1 MQIFAINVPPN
12 IEFFNG
18 GTQYFMAYMTRKR
31 IKGIT
36 YYYAEE
42 SERIDGKP
50 RRKWQKYLGPLP
62 KIIQAMEG
70 VPPKP
75 MYAEIFQLGGPAAYL
90 NIAEEI
96 NMIPIIDSV
105 LPKRNQ
111 GLSIGF
117 YLTLAAINRG
127 IEAVSK
133 RSMWNWFQDTIL
145 FRVFPEADKTSL
157 SSQRFWDNMS
167 FIKDDKIQ
175 LAWMKLVNSILDRED
190 IDLSCASY
198 DGTNFYSF
206 IGSFNARCSLAKRG
220 KNKQGRRDLRQIN
233 YALFCTR
240 KDHFP
245 LYFDV
250 FEGNRHD
257 SKEFGVVIEN
267 FFRAFKDRKPNGNG
281 LTIVFDKGNNSDK
294 NLNKFVEDSGFHFVG
309 SVKPDDHKDLALI
322 SNSDKCLT
330 SLSHPRLDQVKA
342 FRTQKKI
349 YGKNLTVVVTFN
361 NKLYTSQIKS
371 INNEINKCLG
381 KLSVI
386 STKLEDRIAGRIT
399 KGKKPTKE
407 SIKKQVASIRS
418 GQHMKKLI
426 KAPVTEHNDI
436 PILTYNLNTDA
447 YAKLAD
453 TYLGKNIIITDNHDW
468 STEDI
473 IVTYRSQY
481 IIEDIFKQMKDR
493 KTGTWWPM
501 FHWTDQKIRVH
512 GLYCSL
518 SLLLRALIMKRIQEA
533 SMPMSMNKLHEKLSG
548 IREVLNVFPKRK
560 NKQSA
565 QSVVSKMDEVQQQLF
580 GLFEMEQYL
589 LS

>member
-1 MQIFAINVPPN
+1 
-12 IEFFNG
+12 
-18 GTQYFMAYMTRKR
+18 MAYLTRKR

-42 SERIDGKP
+42 SERRNGKS

-62 KIIQAMEG
+62 KIIEALEG
-70 VPPKP
+70 RPQKPK
-75 MYAEIFQLGGPAAYL
+75 YAEIFQLGGPASYL
-90 NIAEEI
+90 NIAEQI

-105 LPKRNQ
+105 FPKRNQ

-145 FRVFPEADKTSL
+145 FRAFPEANKTSL

-167 FIKDDKIQ
+167 AIKEDKIQ
-175 LAWMKLVNSILDRED
+175 IAWMKLVNSVLDREN

-206 IGSFNARCSLAKRG
+206 IGSFNTRCSLAKRG

-257 SKEFGVVIEN
+257 SKEFGVVIER
-267 FFRAFKDRKPNGNG
+267 FFHSFKDRKPNGNG
-281 LTIVFDKGNNSDK
+281 ITIVFDKGNNSDK

-322 SNSDKCLT
+322 SNNDKCFT
-330 SLSHPRLDQVKA
+330 SLSHPRLDQVKV
-342 FRTQKKI
+342 FRTRKKI
-349 YGKNLTVVVTFN
+349 YGKSLTVVVTFN
-361 NKLYTSQIKS
+361 NNLYTAQVKS

-407 SIKKQVASIRS
+407 SIKRQVASILS

-426 KAPVTEHNDI
+426 GTTIAEHNGI
-436 PILTYNLNTDA
+436 PVLTYSLKSEA
-447 YAKLAD
+447 YAELAD
-453 TYLGKNIIITDNHDW
+453 TYLGKNIIITDNHNW

-473 IVTYRSQY
+473 ILTYRSQY
-481 IIEDIFKQMKDR
+481 IIEDVFKQMKDR

-501 FHWTDQKIRVH
+501 FHWTDQMIRVH

-518 SLLLRALIMKRIQEA
+518 SLLIRSLILKRIQEA
-533 SMPMSMNKLHEKLSG
+533 EMSMSMNKLHEKLSG
-548 IREVLNVFPKRK
+548 IREVLNVFPKGK
-560 NKQSA
+560 KKQST
-565 QSVVSKMDEVQQQLF
+565 QSVVTKMDEVQQRLF
-580 GLFEMEQYL
+580 DLFRMEQYL
-589 LS
+589 SS

>member
-1 MQIFAINVPPN
+1 
-12 IEFFNG
+12 
-18 GTQYFMAYMTRKR
+18 MAYITKKR

-42 SERIDGKP
+42 KKRVNGKSK
-50 RRKWQKYLGPLP
+50 REWQKYLGPLH
-62 KIIQAMEG
+62 KIIDAVDG
-70 VPPKP
+70 VPLQPKF
-75 MYAEIFQLGGPAAYL
+75 AEIFKLGEPATYL
-90 NIAEEI
+90 NTAERC
-96 NMIPIIDSV
+96 NMIQILNSV
-105 LPKRNQ
+105 FPKRTQ
-111 GLSIGF
+111 GLSVGF

-133 RSMWNWFQDTIL
+133 RSMWSWFQDTIL
-145 FRVFPEADKTSL
+145 IRAFPEANKTSL

-167 FIKDDKIQ
+167 AIKEDKIQ
-175 LAWMKLVNSILDRED
+175 MAWMKLVNSILDREN

-206 IGSFNARCSLAKRG
+206 IGSFNTRCSIAKRG

-257 SKEFGVVIEN
+257 SKEFEKVIDD
-267 FFRAFKDRKPNGNG
+267 FFTAFKDRKPNGAG
-281 LTIVFDKGNNSDK
+281 MTVVFDKGNNSIT
-294 NLNKFVEDSGFHFVG
+294 NLNKFVKDSGFHFVG
-309 SVKPDDHKDLALI
+309 SVKPNDHKDLALI
-322 SNSDKCLT
+322 SNSDKCFE

-349 YGKNLTVVVTFN
+349 YGKEMTVIVTFN
-361 NKLYTSQIKS
+361 NKLYAAQVQS

-381 KLSVI
+381 KLSAV
-386 STKLEDRIAGRIT
+386 STKLEDRMAGRIT

-407 SIKKQVASIRS
+407 SIKRQAASILS

-426 KAPVTEHNDI
+426 ETDVSENKDI
-436 PILTYNLNTDA
+436 PVLTYKLKSGA
-447 YAKLAD
+447 YADLAD

-468 STEDI
+468 ITEDI
-473 IVTYRSQY
+473 IFTYRSQY
-481 IIEDIFKQMKDR
+481 IIEDVFKQMKDR

-501 FHWTDQKIRVH
+501 FHWTDQMIMVH

-518 SLLLRALIMKRIQEA
+518 SLLLRSLILKNAQEA
-533 SMPMSMNKLHEKLSG
+533 GMPMSINKLHEKLSG
-548 IREVLNVFPKRK
+548 IREVLNIFPKAK
-560 NKQSA
+560 KKYST
-565 QSVVSKMDEVQQQLF
+565 QSVISKMDEIQQRLF
-580 GLFEMEQYL
+580 DLFEMKHYL
-589 LS
+589 SS

>member
-1 MQIFAINVPPN
+1 
-12 IEFFNG
+12 
-18 GTQYFMAYMTRKR
+18 MAYLTRKR

-42 SERIDGKP
+42 SERRNGKS

-62 KIIQAMEG
+62 KIIEALEG
-70 VPPKP
+70 RPQKPK
-75 MYAEIFQLGGPAAYL
+75 YAEIFQLGGPAAYL
-90 NIAEEI
+90 NIAEQI

-105 LPKRNQ
+105 FPKRNQ

-145 FRVFPEADKTSL
+145 FRAFPEANKTSL

-167 FIKDDKIQ
+167 TIKEDKIQ
-175 LAWMKLVNSILDRED
+175 IAWMKLVNSVLDREN

-206 IGSFNARCSLAKRG
+206 IGSFNTRCSLAKRG

-257 SKEFGVVIEN
+257 SKEFGVVIER
-267 FFRAFKDRKPNGNG
+267 FFHSFKDRKPNGNG
-281 LTIVFDKGNNSDK
+281 ITIIFDKGNNSDK

-322 SNSDKCLT
+322 SNNDKCFT
-330 SLSHPRLDQVKA
+330 SLSHPRLDQVKV
-342 FRTQKKI
+342 FRTRKKI
-349 YGKNLTVVVTFN
+349 YGKSLTVVVTFN
-361 NKLYTSQIKS
+361 NNLYTAQVKS

-407 SIKKQVASIRS
+407 SIKRQVASILS

-426 KAPVTEHNDI
+426 GTTVAGHNGIPV
-436 PILTYNLNTDA
+436 LTYSLKSDA
-447 YAKLAD
+447 YTELAD
-453 TYLGKNIIITDNHDW
+453 TYLGKNIIITDNHNW

-473 IVTYRSQY
+473 ILTYRSQY
-481 IIEDIFKQMKDR
+481 IIEDVFKQMKDR
-493 KTGTWWPM
+493 RTGTWWPM
-501 FHWTDQKIRVH
+501 FHWTDQMIRVH

-518 SLLLRALIMKRIQEA
+518 SLLIRSLILKRIQEA
-533 SMPMSMNKLHEKLSG
+533 EMSMSMNKLHEKLSG
-548 IREVLNVFPKRK
+548 IREVLNVFPKGK
-560 NKQSA
+560 KKQST
-565 QSVVSKMDEVQQQLF
+565 QSVVTKMDEVQQRLF
-580 GLFEMEQYL
+580 DLFRMEQYL
-589 LS
+589 SS

>member
-1 MQIFAINVPPN
+1 
-12 IEFFNG
+12 
-18 GTQYFMAYMTRKR
+18 MAYLTRKR

-42 SERIDGKP
+42 SERRNGKS

-62 KIIQAMEG
+62 KIIEALEG
-70 VPPKP
+70 TPQKPK
-75 MYAEIFQLGGPAAYL
+75 YAEIFQLGGPAAYL
-90 NIAEEI
+90 NIAEQI

-105 LPKRNQ
+105 FPKRNQ
-111 GLSIGF
+111 GLSIAF

-145 FRVFPEADKTSL
+145 FRAFPEANKTSL

-167 FIKDDKIQ
+167 AIKEDKIQ
-175 LAWMKLVNSILDRED
+175 IAWMKLVNSVLDREN

-206 IGSFNARCSLAKRG
+206 IGSFNTRCSLAKRG

-245 LYFDV
+245 LYFDT

-257 SKEFGVVIEN
+257 SKEFGVVIER
-267 FFRAFKDRKPNGNG
+267 FFHTFKDRTPNGNG
-281 LTIVFDKGNNSDK
+281 ITIVFDKGNNSDE

-322 SNSDKCLT
+322 SNNDKCFT
-330 SLSHPRLDQVKA
+330 SLSHPRLDQVKV
-342 FRTQKKI
+342 FRTRKKI
-349 YGKNLTVVVTFN
+349 YGKSLTVVVTFN
-361 NKLYTSQIKS
+361 TNLYTAQVKS

-381 KLSVI
+381 KLSVV

-407 SIKKQVASIRS
+407 SIKRQVASILS

-426 KAPVTEHNDI
+426 ETTIAEHNGI
-436 PILTYNLNTDA
+436 PILTYSLKSDA
-447 YAKLAD
+447 YAELAD
-453 TYLGKNIIITDNHDW
+453 TYLGKNIIITDNHNW
-468 STEDI
+468 FTEDI
-473 IVTYRSQY
+473 VLTYRSQY
-481 IIEDIFKQMKDR
+481 IIEDVFKQMKDR
-493 KTGTWWPM
+493 RTGTWWPM
-501 FHWTDQKIRVH
+501 FHWTDQMIRVH

-518 SLLLRALIMKRIQEA
+518 SLLIRSLILKRTQEA
-533 SMPMSMNKLHEKLSG
+533 EMSMSMNKLHENLSG
-548 IREVLNVFPKRK
+548 IREVLNVFPKGK
-560 NKQSA
+560 KKQLT
-565 QSVVSKMDEVQQQLF
+565 QSVVTKMDEVQQRLF
-580 GLFEMEQYL
+580 DLFRMEQYL
-589 LS
+589 SS

>member
-1 MQIFAINVPPN
+1 
-12 IEFFNG
+12 
-18 GTQYFMAYMTRKR
+18 MAYLTRKR

-42 SERIDGKP
+42 SERRNGKS

-62 KIIQAMEG
+62 KIIEALEG
-70 VPPKP
+70 RPQKPK
-75 MYAEIFQLGGPAAYL
+75 YAEIFQLGGPAAYL
-90 NIAEEI
+90 NIAEQI

-105 LPKRNQ
+105 FPKRNQ

-145 FRVFPEADKTSL
+145 FRAFPEANKTSL

-167 FIKDDKIQ
+167 TIKEDKIQ
-175 LAWMKLVNSILDRED
+175 IAWMKLVNSVLDREN

-206 IGSFNARCSLAKRG
+206 IGSFNTRCSLAKRG

-257 SKEFGVVIEN
+257 SKEFGVVIER
-267 FFRAFKDRKPNGNG
+267 FFHTFKDRKPNGNG
-281 LTIVFDKGNNSDK
+281 ITIVFDKGNNSDK

-322 SNSDKCLT
+322 SNNDKCFT
-330 SLSHPRLDQVKA
+330 SLSHPRLDQVKV
-342 FRTQKKI
+342 FRTRKKI
-349 YGKNLTVVVTFN
+349 YGKSLTVVVTFN
-361 NKLYTSQIKS
+361 NNLYTAQVKS

-407 SIKKQVASIRS
+407 SIKRQVASILS

-426 KAPVTEHNDI
+426 GTTIAEHNGI
-436 PILTYNLNTDA
+436 PVLTYSLKSDA
-447 YAKLAD
+447 YAELAD
-453 TYLGKNIIITDNHDW
+453 TYLGKNIIITDNHNW

-473 IVTYRSQY
+473 ILTYRSQY
-481 IIEDIFKQMKDR
+481 IIEDVFKQMKDR
-493 KTGTWWPM
+493 RTGTWWPM
-501 FHWTDQKIRVH
+501 FHWTDQMIRVH

-518 SLLLRALIMKRIQEA
+518 SLLIRSLILKRIQEA
-533 SMPMSMNKLHEKLSG
+533 EMSMSMNKLHEKLSG
-548 IREVLNVFPKRK
+548 IREVLNVFPKGK
-560 NKQSA
+560 KKQST
-565 QSVVSKMDEVQQQLF
+565 QSVVTKMDEVQQRLF
-580 GLFEMEQYL
+580 DLFRMEQYL
-589 LS
+589 SS

>member
-1 MQIFAINVPPN
+1 
-12 IEFFNG
+12 
-18 GTQYFMAYMTRKR
+18 MAYMTRKR
-31 IKGIT
+31 IKGIS

-42 SERIDGKP
+42 SERVNGKP
-50 RRKWQKYLGPLP
+50 RRKWQKYLGSLP
-62 KIIQAMEG
+62 KIIEAVEG
-70 VPPKP
+70 TSPKP
-75 MYAEIFQLGGPAAYL
+75 TYAEIFQLGGPSAYL

-105 LPKRNQ
+105 LHKRNQ

-133 RSMWNWFQDTIL
+133 RSMWNWFHDTIL
-145 FRVFPEADKTSL
+145 FRVFPEANKTAL

-167 FIKDDKIQ
+167 SIKEDKI
-175 LAWMKLVNSILDRED
+175 LLTWMKLVNSILDREN

-220 KNKQGRRDLRQIN
+220 KNKQGRGDLRQIN

-267 FFRAFKDRKPNGNG
+267 FFRAFKDRKPKDNG
-281 LTIVFDKGNNSDK
+281 LTIVFDKGNNSQE
-294 NLNKFVEDSGFHFVG
+294 NLNKFVGNSGFHFVG

-322 SNSDKCLT
+322 SNNDKCLT
-330 SLSHPRLDQVKA
+330 PLSHPKLDQVKA
-342 FRTQKKI
+342 FRTRKKI
-349 YGKNLTVVVTFN
+349 YGKNLTVVVSFN
-361 NKLYTSQIKS
+361 NNLYTSQIKS
-371 INNEINKCLG
+371 INNEINKCLD

-399 KGKKPTKE
+399 KGKKPTKD
-407 SIKKQVASIRS
+407 SIKKQIASTLS
-418 GQHMKKLI
+418 GQHMKTLI
-426 KAPVTEHNDI
+426 KTTVTEHNGI
-436 PILTYNLNTDA
+436 PVLIYNLDTNA
-447 YAKLAD
+447 YADLSD
-453 TYLGKNIIITDNHDW
+453 TYLGKNIIITDNHTW

-481 IIEDIFKQMKDR
+481 IIENVFKQMKDR

-501 FHWTDQKIRVH
+501 FHWTDQKIKIH
-512 GLYCSL
+512 GFYCSL

-533 SMPMSMNKLHEKLSG
+533 SMPMSINRLHEKLSG

-560 NKQSA
+560 NKQA
-565 QSVVSKMDEVQQQLF
+565 TQSVVSKMDEVQQRLF
-580 GLFEMEQYL
+580 DLFKMEQYL
-589 LS
+589 SS

>member
-1 MQIFAINVPPN
+1 
-12 IEFFNG
+12 
-18 GTQYFMAYMTRKR
+18 MAYLTRKR

-42 SERIDGKP
+42 SERRNGKS

-62 KIIQAMEG
+62 KIIEALEG
-70 VPPKP
+70 TPQKPK
-75 MYAEIFQLGGPAAYL
+75 YAEIFQLGGPAAYL
-90 NIAEEI
+90 NIAEQI

-105 LPKRNQ
+105 FPKRNQ
-111 GLSIGF
+111 GLSIAF

-145 FRVFPEADKTSL
+145 FRAFPEANKTSL

-167 FIKDDKIQ
+167 TIKEDKIQ
-175 LAWMKLVNSILDRED
+175 IAWMKLVNSVLDRED

-206 IGSFNARCSLAKRG
+206 IGSFNTRCSLAKRG

-245 LYFDV
+245 LYFDT

-257 SKEFGVVIEN
+257 SKEFGVVIER
-267 FFRAFKDRKPNGNG
+267 FFHTFKDRKPNGNG
-281 LTIVFDKGNNSDK
+281 ITIVFDKGNNSDE

-322 SNSDKCLT
+322 SNNDKCFT
-330 SLSHPRLDQVKA
+330 SLSHPRLDQVKV
-342 FRTQKKI
+342 FRTRKKI
-349 YGKNLTVVVTFN
+349 YGKSLTVVVTFN
-361 NKLYTSQIKS
+361 TNLYTAQVKS

-381 KLSVI
+381 KLSVV

-407 SIKKQVASIRS
+407 SIKRQVASILS

-426 KAPVTEHNDI
+426 ETTIAEHNGI
-436 PILTYNLNTDA
+436 PILTYSLKSDA
-447 YAKLAD
+447 YAELAD
-453 TYLGKNIIITDNHDW
+453 TYLGKNIIITDNHNW

-473 IVTYRSQY
+473 VLTYRSQY
-481 IIEDIFKQMKDR
+481 IIEDVFKQMKDR
-493 KTGTWWPM
+493 RTGTWWPM
-501 FHWTDQKIRVH
+501 FHWTDQMIRVH

-518 SLLLRALIMKRIQEA
+518 SLLIRSLILKRTQEA
-533 SMPMSMNKLHEKLSG
+533 EMSMSMNKLHENLSG
-548 IREVLNVFPKRK
+548 IREVLNVFPRGKK
-560 NKQSA
+560 KQLT
-565 QSVVSKMDEVQQQLF
+565 QSVVTKMDEVQQRLF
-580 GLFEMEQYL
+580 DLFRMEQYL
-589 LS
+589 SS

>member
-1 MQIFAINVPPN
+1 
-12 IEFFNG
+12 
-18 GTQYFMAYMTRKR
+18 MAYLTRKR

-42 SERIDGKP
+42 SERRNGKS

-62 KIIQAMEG
+62 KIIEALEG
-70 VPPKP
+70 RPQKPK
-75 MYAEIFQLGGPAAYL
+75 YAEIFQLGGPAAYL
-90 NIAEEI
+90 NIAEQI
-96 NMIPIIDSV
+96 NMIPIIDSIF
-105 LPKRNQ
+105 PKRNQ

-145 FRVFPEADKTSL
+145 FRAFPEANKTSL

-167 FIKDDKIQ
+167 TIKEDKIQ
-175 LAWMKLVNSILDRED
+175 IAWMKLVNSVLDREN

-206 IGSFNARCSLAKRG
+206 IGSFNTRCSLAKRG

-257 SKEFGVVIEN
+257 SKEFGVVIER
-267 FFRAFKDRKPNGNG
+267 FFHSFKDRKPNGNG
-281 LTIVFDKGNNSDK
+281 ITIVFDKGNNSDK

-322 SNSDKCLT
+322 SNNDKCFT
-330 SLSHPRLDQVKA
+330 SLSHPRLDQVKV
-342 FRTQKKI
+342 FRTRKKI
-349 YGKNLTVVVTFN
+349 YGKSLTVVVTFN
-361 NKLYTSQIKS
+361 NNLYTAQVKS

-386 STKLEDRIAGRIT
+386 STKLEDRIAGRLT

-407 SIKKQVASIRS
+407 SIKRQAASILS

-426 KAPVTEHNDI
+426 GTTIAEHNGI
-436 PILTYNLNTDA
+436 PVLTYSLKSDA
-447 YAKLAD
+447 YAELAD
-453 TYLGKNIIITDNHDW
+453 TYLGKNIIITDNHNW
-468 STEDI
+468 STEEI
-473 IVTYRSQY
+473 ILTYRSQY
-481 IIEDIFKQMKDR
+481 IIEDVFKQMKDR
-493 KTGTWWPM
+493 RTGTWWPM
-501 FHWTDQKIRVH
+501 FHWTDQMIRVH

-518 SLLLRALIMKRIQEA
+518 SLLIRSLIVKRIQEA
-533 SMPMSMNKLHEKLSG
+533 EMSMSMNKLHEKLSG
-548 IREVLNVFPKRK
+548 IREVLNVFPKGK
-560 NKQSA
+560 KKQST
-565 QSVVSKMDEVQQQLF
+565 QSVVTKMDEVQQRLF
-580 GLFEMEQYL
+580 DLFRMEQYL
-589 LS
+589 SS

>member
-1 MQIFAINVPPN
+1 LRGN
-12 IEFFNG
+12 
-18 GTQYFMAYMTRKR
+18 TCFMAYMTRKQ

-42 SERIDGKP
+42 SERVDGKP
-50 RRKWQKYLGPLP
+50 RRKWQKYLGSLP
-62 KIIQAMEG
+62 KIIEAVEG
-70 VPPKP
+70 IPPKP
-75 MYAEIFQLGGPAAYL
+75 TYAEIFQLGGPAAYL

-111 GLSIGF
+111 GLSVGF

-133 RSMWNWFQDTIL
+133 RSMWRWFQDTIL

-167 FIKDDKIQ
+167 SIKEDKIIITW
-175 LAWMKLVNSILDRED
+175 LKLVNSILDRED

-206 IGSFNARCSLAKRG
+206 IGSFNTRCSLAKRG
-220 KNKQGRRDLRQIN
+220 KNKQGRGNLRQIN

-257 SKEFGVVIEN
+257 SKEFGIVIEN
-267 FFRAFKDRKPNGNG
+267 FFRAFKDRKPNNDG
-281 LTIVFDKGNNSDK
+281 LTIVFDKGNNSQE
-294 NLNKFVEDSGFHFVG
+294 NLSKFVGDSGFHFVG

-322 SNSDKCLT
+322 SNNDKCLVP
-330 SLSHPRLDQVKA
+330 LSHPKLDQVKA

-349 YGKNLTVVVTFN
+349 YGKDLTVVVSFN
-361 NKLYTSQIKS
+361 NNLYTSQIKS

-381 KLSVI
+381 KLLAI

-399 KGKKPTKE
+399 KGKTPTKE
-407 SIKKQVASIRS
+407 SIKKQVASTLS
-418 GQHMKKLI
+418 GQHMKTLI
-426 KAPVTEHNDI
+426 KTTVTEHNGI
-436 PILTYNLNTDA
+436 PVLAYNLDTNS
-447 YAKLAD
+447 YAELSD
-453 TYLGKNIIITDNHDW
+453 TYLGKNIIITDNHNW

-481 IIEDIFKQMKDR
+481 IIENVFKQMKDR
-493 KTGTWWPM
+493 KTGIWWPM
-501 FHWTDQKIRVH
+501 FHWTDQKIKVH

-518 SLLLRALIMKRIQEA
+518 SLLLRALIMKRTQEA
-533 SMPMSMNKLHEKLSG
+533 SMPMSINRLHDKLFG

-560 NKQSA
+560 NKQSV
-565 QSVVSKMDEVQQQLF
+565 QSVVSKMDEVQKRLF
-580 GLFEMEQYL
+580 DLFKMEQYL

>member
-1 MQIFAINVPPN
+1 
-12 IEFFNG
+12 
-18 GTQYFMAYMTRKR
+18 MAYMTRKR

-42 SERIDGKP
+42 SERRDGKS
-50 RRKWQKYLGPLP
+50 RRKWQKYLGPLH
-62 KIIQAMEG
+62 KIIEAVEG
-70 VPPKP
+70 VPSTPK
-75 MYAEIFQLGGPAAYL
+75 YAEIFQLGGPAAYL
-90 NIAEEI
+90 ETAEQI
-96 NMIPIIDSV
+96 KMIQILDSV

-111 GLSIGF
+111 GPSIGF

-127 IEAVSK
+127 MEAVSK

-145 FRVFPEADKTSL
+145 FRTFPEVNKASL

-167 FIKDDKIQ
+167 PITEDKIEP
-175 LAWMKLVNSILDRED
+175 AWMKLVNSVLDREK

-198 DGTNFYSF
+198 DSTNFYTF
-206 IGSFNARCSLAKRG
+206 VGSFNTRCSIAKRG

-267 FFRAFKDRKPNGNG
+267 FFQVFNGRIPNGDG
-281 LTIVFDKGNNSDK
+281 MTIVFDKGNNSEE
-294 NLNKFVEDSGFHFVG
+294 NLKKFIIKDSGFHFVG

-322 SNSDKCLT
+322 SNSDKCLKQ
-330 SLSHPRLDQVKA
+330 LSHPKLDQVKA
-342 FRTQKKI
+342 FRTRKKI
-349 YGKNLTVVVTFN
+349 YGKNLTVVVSFN
-361 NKLYTSQIKS
+361 NNLYSSQVKS

-381 KLSVI
+381 KLAAI
-386 STKLEDRIAGRIT
+386 STKLEDRIAGLIT

-407 SIKKQVASIRS
+407 SIKKLVASALS
-418 GQHMKKLI
+418 GQHMKDLI
-426 KAPVTEHNDI
+426 KTNVDEHNNI
-436 PILTYNLNTDA
+436 PTLTYELNTDG

-468 STEDI
+468 LTEDI

-493 KTGTWWPM
+493 RSGTWWPM
-501 FHWTDQKIRVH
+501 YHWTDRMIRVH
-512 GLYCSL
+512 GFYCSL
-518 SLLLRALIMKRIQEA
+518 SLLLRALIMKKVQDA
-533 SMPMSMNKLHEKLSG
+533 AMPMSITKLHDKLSG
-548 IREVLNVFPKRK
+548 IREVLNIFPRGK
-560 NKQSA
+560 NKQVG
-565 QSVVSKMDEVQQQLF
+565 QSVVSKMDDVQKQLF
-580 GLFEMEQYL
+580 DLFGMEKYL
-589 LS
+589 SS

>member
-1 MQIFAINVPPN
+1 
-12 IEFFNG
+12 
-18 GTQYFMAYMTRKR
+18 MAYLTRKR

-42 SERIDGKP
+42 SERKNGKS

-62 KIIQAMEG
+62 KIIEALEG
-70 VPPKP
+70 TPQKPK
-75 MYAEIFQLGGPAAYL
+75 YAEIFQLGGPAAYL
-90 NIAEEI
+90 NIAEQI

-133 RSMWNWFQDTIL
+133 RSMWNWFRDTIL
-145 FRVFPEADKTSL
+145 LRAFPEANKTSL

-167 FIKDDKIQ
+167 AIAEDKIQ
-175 LAWMKLVNSILDRED
+175 IAWMKLVNSVLDREN

-206 IGSFNARCSLAKRG
+206 IGSFNTRCSLAKRG

-257 SKEFGVVIEN
+257 SKEFGVVIEK
-267 FFRAFKDRKPNGNG
+267 FFHIFKDRKPNGNG
-281 LTIVFDKGNNSDK
+281 ITIVFDKGNNSDK
-294 NLNKFVEDSGFHFVG
+294 NLNKFVGDSGFHFVG
-309 SVKPDDHKDLALI
+309 SVKPNDHKDLALI
-322 SNSDKCLT
+322 SNNDKCFT
-330 SLSHPRLDQVKA
+330 SLSHPRLDQVKV

-349 YGKNLTVVVTFN
+349 YGKSLTVVVTFN
-361 NKLYTSQIKS
+361 NNLYTAQVKS

-381 KLSVI
+381 RLSVI

-407 SIKKQVASIRS
+407 SIKRQVASILS

-426 KAPVTEHNDI
+426 GTTIADHNGIPV
-436 PILTYNLNTDA
+436 LTYSLKSDA

-453 TYLGKNIIITDNHDW
+453 TYLGKNIIITDNHNW

-473 IVTYRSQY
+473 ILTYRSQY
-481 IIEDIFKQMKDR
+481 IIEDVFKQMKNR

-501 FHWTDQKIRVH
+501 FHWTNQMIRVH

-518 SLLLRALIMKRIQEA
+518 SLLIRSLILKRIREEEM
-533 SMPMSMNKLHEKLSG
+533 SMSMNKLHEKLSG

-560 NKQSA
+560 KKEST
-565 QSVVSKMDEVQQQLF
+565 QSVVTKMDEVQQRLF
-580 GLFEMEQYL
+580 DLFRMEQYL
-589 LS
+589 SS

>member
-1 MQIFAINVPPN
+1 
-12 IEFFNG
+12 
-18 GTQYFMAYMTRKR
+18 MAYLTRKR

-42 SERIDGKP
+42 SERRNGKS

-62 KIIQAMEG
+62 KIIEALEG
-70 VPPKP
+70 RPQKPK
-75 MYAEIFQLGGPAAYL
+75 YAEIFQLGGPAAYL
-90 NIAEEI
+90 NIAEQI

-105 LPKRNQ
+105 FPKRNQ

-127 IEAVSK
+127 IKAVSK

-145 FRVFPEADKTSL
+145 FRAFPEANKTSL

-167 FIKDDKIQ
+167 AIKEDKIQ
-175 LAWMKLVNSILDRED
+175 IAWMKLVNSVLDREN

-206 IGSFNARCSLAKRG
+206 IGSFNTRCSLAKRG

-257 SKEFGVVIEN
+257 SKEFGVVIER
-267 FFRAFKDRKPNGNG
+267 FFHTFKDRKPNGNG
-281 LTIVFDKGNNSDK
+281 ITIVFDKGNNSDK

-322 SNSDKCLT
+322 SNNDKCFT
-330 SLSHPRLDQVKA
+330 SLSHPRLDQVKV
-342 FRTQKKI
+342 FRTRKKI
-349 YGKNLTVVVTFN
+349 YGKSLTVVVTFN
-361 NKLYTSQIKS
+361 NNLYTAQVKS

-407 SIKKQVASIRS
+407 SIKRQVASILS

-426 KAPVTEHNDI
+426 GTTIAEHNGI
-436 PILTYNLNTDA
+436 PVLTYSLKSDA
-447 YAKLAD
+447 YTELAD
-453 TYLGKNIIITDNHDW
+453 TYLGKNIIITDNHNW

-473 IVTYRSQY
+473 ILTYRSQY
-481 IIEDIFKQMKDR
+481 IIEGVFKQMKDR
-493 KTGTWWPM
+493 RTGTWWPM
-501 FHWTDQKIRVH
+501 FHWTDQMIRVH

-518 SLLLRALIMKRIQEA
+518 SLLIRSLILKRIQEA
-533 SMPMSMNKLHEKLSG
+533 EMSMSMNKLHEKLSG
-548 IREVLNVFPKRK
+548 IREVLNVFPKGK
-560 NKQSA
+560 KKQST
-565 QSVVSKMDEVQQQLF
+565 QSVVTKMDEVQQRLF
-580 GLFEMEQYL
+580 DLFRMEQYL
-589 LS
+589 SS

>member
-1 MQIFAINVPPN
+1 
-12 IEFFNG
+12 
-18 GTQYFMAYMTRKR
+18 MAYLTRKR

-42 SERIDGKP
+42 SERRNGKS

-62 KIIQAMEG
+62 KIIEALEG
-70 VPPKP
+70 RPQKPK
-75 MYAEIFQLGGPAAYL
+75 YAEIFQLGGPASYL
-90 NIAEEI
+90 NIAEQI

-105 LPKRNQ
+105 FPKRNQ

-145 FRVFPEADKTSL
+145 FRAFPEANKTSL

-167 FIKDDKIQ
+167 AIKEDKIQ
-175 LAWMKLVNSILDRED
+175 IAWMKLINSVLDREN

-206 IGSFNARCSLAKRG
+206 IGSFNTRCSLAKRG

-257 SKEFGVVIEN
+257 SKEFGVVIER
-267 FFRAFKDRKPNGNG
+267 FFHSFKDRKPNGNG
-281 LTIVFDKGNNSDK
+281 ITIVFDKGNNSDK

-322 SNSDKCLT
+322 SNNDKCFT
-330 SLSHPRLDQVKA
+330 SLSHPRLDQVKV
-342 FRTQKKI
+342 FRTRKKI
-349 YGKNLTVVVTFN
+349 YGKSLTVVVTFN
-361 NKLYTSQIKS
+361 NNLYTAQVKS

-407 SIKKQVASIRS
+407 SIKRQVASILS

-426 KAPVTEHNDI
+426 GTTIAEHNGI
-436 PILTYNLNTDA
+436 PLLTYSLKSEA
-447 YAKLAD
+447 YAELAD
-453 TYLGKNIIITDNHDW
+453 TYLGKNIIITDNHNW

-473 IVTYRSQY
+473 ILTYRSQY
-481 IIEDIFKQMKDR
+481 IIEDVFKQMKDR

-501 FHWTDQKIRVH
+501 FHWTDQMIRVH

-518 SLLLRALIMKRIQEA
+518 SLLIRSLILKRIQEA
-533 SMPMSMNKLHEKLSG
+533 EMSMSMNKLHEKLSG
-548 IREVLNVFPKRK
+548 IREVLNVFPKGK
-560 NKQSA
+560 KKQST
-565 QSVVSKMDEVQQQLF
+565 QSVVTKMDEVQQRLF
-580 GLFEMEQYL
+580 DLFRMEQYL
-589 LS
+589 SS

>member
-1 MQIFAINVPPN
+1 
-12 IEFFNG
+12 
-18 GTQYFMAYMTRKR
+18 MAYLTRKR

-42 SERIDGKP
+42 SERRHGKS

-62 KIIQAMEG
+62 KIIEALEG
-70 VPPKP
+70 RAQKPK
-75 MYAEIFQLGGPAAYL
+75 YAEIFQLGGPAAYL
-90 NIAEEI
+90 NIAERI

-105 LPKRNQ
+105 FPKRNQ

-145 FRVFPEADKTSL
+145 FRAFPEANKTSL

-167 FIKDDKIQ
+167 TIKEDKIQ
-175 LAWMKLVNSILDRED
+175 IAWMKLVNSVLDREN

-206 IGSFNARCSLAKRG
+206 IGSFNTRCSLAKRG

-257 SKEFGVVIEN
+257 SKEFGVVIER
-267 FFRAFKDRKPNGNG
+267 FFHTFKDRKPNGNG
-281 LTIVFDKGNNSDK
+281 ITIVFDKGNNSDK

-322 SNSDKCLT
+322 SNNDKCFT
-330 SLSHPRLDQVKA
+330 SLSHPRLDQVKI
-342 FRTQKKI
+342 FRTRKKI
-349 YGKNLTVVVTFN
+349 YGKSLTVVVTFN
-361 NKLYTSQIKS
+361 NNLYTAQVKS

-407 SIKKQVASIRS
+407 SIKRQVASILS

-426 KAPVTEHNDI
+426 GTTIAEHNGI
-436 PILTYNLNTDA
+436 PVLAYSLKSDA
-447 YAKLAD
+447 YAELAD
-453 TYLGKNIIITDNHDW
+453 TYLGKNIIITDNHNW

-473 IVTYRSQY
+473 ILTYRSQY
-481 IIEDIFKQMKDR
+481 IIEDVFKQMKDR
-493 KTGTWWPM
+493 RTGTWWPM
-501 FHWTDQKIRVH
+501 FHWTDQMIRVH

-518 SLLLRALIMKRIQEA
+518 SLLIRSLILKRIQEA
-533 SMPMSMNKLHEKLSG
+533 EISMSMNKLHEKLSG
-548 IREVLNVFPKRK
+548 IREVLNVFPKGK
-560 NKQSA
+560 KKQST
-565 QSVVSKMDEVQQQLF
+565 QSVVTKMDEVQQRFFDLF
-580 GLFEMEQYL
+580 RMEQYL
-589 LS
+589 SS

>member
-1 MQIFAINVPPN
+1 
-12 IEFFNG
+12 
-18 GTQYFMAYMTRKR
+18 MAYMTRKR

-42 SERIDGKP
+42 SERVNGKP
-50 RRKWQKYLGPLP
+50 RRKWQKYLGSLQ
-62 KIIQAMEG
+62 KIIEAVEG
-70 VPPKP
+70 PSPKP
-75 MYAEIFQLGGPAAYL
+75 THAEIFQLGEPAAYL
-90 NIAEEI
+90 SIAEKI

-127 IEAVSK
+127 IDPVSK

-145 FRVFPEADKTSL
+145 FRVFTEANKKAL

-167 FIKDDKIQ
+167 SIKENKI
-175 LAWMKLVNSILDRED
+175 LPTWMKIVNSVLDRED

-206 IGSFNARCSLAKRG
+206 ISSFNTRCTIAKRG
-220 KNKQGRRDLRQIN
+220 KNKQGRGDLRQIN

-257 SKEFGVVIEN
+257 SKEFGVVIEK
-267 FFRAFKDRKPNGNG
+267 FFRTFKNRMPNNDG
-281 LTIVFDKGNNSDK
+281 LTIVFDKGNNSHE
-294 NLNKFVEDSGFHFVG
+294 NLNRFVGNSGFHFVG

-322 SNSDKCLT
+322 SNNDKCLT
-330 SLSHPRLDQVKA
+330 PLSHPKLDQVKA
-342 FRTQKKI
+342 FRTRKII

-361 NKLYTSQIKS
+361 NNLYSSQIKS
-371 INNEINKCLG
+371 INNEINKCLD

-407 SIKKQVASIRS
+407 SIKKQVAATLS
-418 GQHMKKLI
+418 GQHMKNLI
-426 KAPVTEHNDI
+426 ETTVNEHNDT
-436 PILTYNLNTDA
+436 PIITYNLDSNA

-481 IIEDIFKQMKDR
+481 IIEDVFKQMKDR
-493 KTGTWWPM
+493 KTGSWWPM
-501 FHWTDQKIRVH
+501 FHWTDQKIMVH

-518 SLLLRALIMKRIQEA
+518 SLLLRSLIMKKSQEA
-533 SMPMSMNKLHEKLSG
+533 LMPMSINRLHAKLFG

-560 NKQSA
+560 NKQST
-565 QSVVSKMDEVQQQLF
+565 QSVVSKMDEVQKRLF
-580 GLFEMEQYL
+580 DLFEMKRYL